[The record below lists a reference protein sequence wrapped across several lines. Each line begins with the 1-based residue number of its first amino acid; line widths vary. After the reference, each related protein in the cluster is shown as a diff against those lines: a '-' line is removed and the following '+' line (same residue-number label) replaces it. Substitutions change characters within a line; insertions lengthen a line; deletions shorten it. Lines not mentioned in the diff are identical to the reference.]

1 MLIQE
6 EEEEENK
13 RPWRPRR
20 AEQGGWEEGAKDR
33 SALRRFSP
41 LLVKRGYKAQRDG
54 LGESC
59 TRCACSPPPSPSSFS
74 SSLRF
79 LFSSFFPP
87 LGSSCLLPPPPSFS
101 RGMARL
107 FSMRQFNDAMWP
119 RLFAV
124 AGEKSPR
131 GKAEKLARALVETRR
146 GSRQHIGVDFTRSP
160 RIYRTLGKKNA
171 GERLVEID
179 SASSRPRPR
188 GSPRSS
194 SIFRKDCCG
203 SKRRDDNR
211 DI

>member
-1 MLIQE
+1 MLIQ

-20 AEQGGWEEGAKDR
+20 AEQGGWEERAKDR

-59 TRCACSPPPSPSSFS
+59 TRCACSPPPPSPPLSLLLFDFFFFFLS
-74 SSLRF
+74 SSC
-79 LFSSFFPP
+79 
-87 LGSSCLLPPPPSFS
+87 SSCLLPPPRSFS

-131 GKAEKLARALVETRR
+131 GKAEKLAHALVETRR
-146 GSRQHIGVDFTRSP
+146 GSA
-160 RIYRTLGKKNA
+160 YR
-171 GERLVEID
+171 R
-179 SASSRPRPR
+179 
-188 GSPRSS
+188 
-194 SIFRKDCCG
+194 
-203 SKRRDDNR
+203 
-211 DI
+211 

>member
-1 MLIQE
+1 MLIQ

-20 AEQGGWEEGAKDR
+20 AEQGGWEERAKDR

-79 LFSSFFPP
+79 LFPLSF
-87 LGSSCLLPPPPSFS
+87 LLLLLLASFLLLVLFS

-131 GKAEKLARALVETRR
+131 GKAEKLSRTLSSKLAEAR
-146 GSRQHIGVDFTRSP
+146 HIGVDFTRSP
-160 RIYRTLGKKNA
+160 RIYRTLGEK
-171 GERLVEID
+171 EREND
-179 SASSRPRPR
+179 S
-188 GSPRSS
+188 
-194 SIFRKDCCG
+194 
-203 SKRRDDNR
+203 
-211 DI
+211 